1 MKMLFKIML
10 LSFFCVSMI
19 GFSSCEPEE
28 PPVPQNKAKP
38 YCYLENGKT
47 VCYDYMK

>member
-1 MKMLFKIML
+1 MKNLFKVML
-10 LSFFCVSMI
+10 LSFFCGSMV

-28 PPVPQNKAKP
+28 PPVPQNKPKP

-47 VCYDYMK
+47 VCYENPK